1 LDEEKCDD
9 TFQDEIFVEYQ
20 FNNIIKENQLIS
32 FAIVRDID
40 IAKNGLHMILPKHF
54 DSKKLLK
61 DQKYLI

>member
-1 LDEEKCDD
+1 MDEEKCDD